1 MPKRETPRPC
11 DGCGEK
17 PRERG
22 AGRRYCSDCSIGC
35 AEHGAYKSSCGQC
48 ENVRRRKPWNQKRQL
63 RATRKMKYGL
73 TEEQL
78 DHVDSV
84 DKCEVCGST
93 TKLCVDHNHKT
104 DEYRG
109 VLCGNCNRAAGLM
122 GDDVER
128 LMALAS
134 YLKERGS
141 YGG

>member
-1 MPKRETPRPC
+1 
-11 DGCGEK
+11 
-17 PRERG
+17 
-22 AGRRYCSDCSIGC
+22 
-35 AEHGAYKSSCGQC
+35 
-48 ENVRRRKPWNQKRQL
+48 
-63 RATRKMKYGL
+63 MKYGL